1 MSGIGLRNEQIG
13 LRNER
18 IELRNGEG
26 KLTVHGE
33 DRLREENGLERLA

>member
-33 DRLREENGLERLA
+33 DRLREGEWA